1 LRNGHWTEPEVAPF
15 SGQYPDAT
23 PFISADGSRLYF
35 ASRRPTARA
44 HNDYNIWMV
53 TRVNDSWSPPQL
65 LPAPINGHGAVINPI
80 ETRNGSVYFLRM
92 DEGRVYV
99 AARADSR
106 WAQPVPVTDSTTSGS
121 LETGAYVDPDE
132 RFMIVAIIG
141 RADAI
146 STAEGIYPRAD
157 LYVRER
163 LRGSWSAP
171 RHLSSP
177 INSAA
182 EEGAPFVSPD
192 GKFLY
197 FMSERGPL
205 TEHGTMYDAAGLD
218 RVLHA
223 PGNGLGDIYRVDFKA
238 TGIAP

>member
-1 LRNGHWTEPEVAPF
+1 
-15 SGQYPDAT
+15 
-23 PFISADGSRLYF
+23 
-35 ASRRPTARA
+35 
-44 HNDYNIWMV
+44 M
-53 TRVNDSWSPPQL
+53 
-65 LPAPINGHGAVINPI
+65 
-80 ETRNGSVYFLRM
+80 
-92 DEGRVYV
+92 YV
-99 AARADSR
+99 AARADSG
-106 WAQPVPVTDSTTSGS
+106 WAQPVPVTDSTTSGT

-171 RHLSSP
+171 RHLSPP

-238 TGIAP
+238 TGIAPNEDKEAAILVTLDPGSYTAVIRGKNNTTGVALVEVFQIK